1 MSEDENITEENSKQH
16 LANNNEEVNESISQE
31 QTIEQTQI
39 TNEASDLSKSE
50 IEDMEVHHHPKVE
63 KKNFKEYFL
72 EFIMIF
78 LAVTLGFFAESLRE
92 HLSDKRIEREY
103 ITSFVEDLK
112 QDSAVFN
119 QVIPLA
125 EDNIKGVDT
134 LLNTLLAASYTDSSL
149 RLIYYLKERYAD
161 SIYGMRYTTRTIT
174 QLKNAGGLRLITD
187 KRSSDSINIYNLG
200 LDDVMWV
207 FNALQRDF
215 SIPTIRLSNKI
226 YNPRFLIPYER
237 APDSI
242 ILNSQQKRAL
252 LTQDQSLISEY
263 INSLA
268 WDRKVKQLS
277 LNSML
282 AHQQLALRLITFFSK
297 EYNLK

>member
-1 MSEDENITEENSKQH
+1 MSEEQNLNEENVNENIPPPQNIEPP
-16 LANNNEEVNESISQE
+16 ESEI
-31 QTIEQTQI
+31 
-39 TNEASDLSKSE
+39 SKSDIPKSE
-50 IEDMEVHHHPKVE
+50 KKMEVHHHPHVE
-63 KKNFKEYFL
+63 KKNFKEYLL
-72 EFIMIF
+72 EFVMIF
-78 LAVTLGFFAESLRE
+78 LAVTMGFFAESLRE

-112 QDSAVFN
+112 QDSAMFN
-119 QVIPLA
+119 QAIPLA

-134 LLNTLLAASYTDSSL
+134 LLNTLLHTPYTDSSL

-161 SIYGMRYTTRTIT
+161 IIIPMTYTTRTIT

-187 KRSSDSINIYNLG
+187 KRSSDSINVYNLG

-226 YNPRFLIPYER
+226 YNPQFLIPYER
-237 APDSI
+237 APGSI
-242 ILNSQQKRAL
+242 IPYSQQKMVL